1 MTDIEIADLWAEI
14 LDIDEVEPDDDFFEI
29 GGNSLLALDV
39 VTAIAARCGVAVPL
53 GEFFANRTPRT
64 LAETMARLAAVSR

>member
-1 MTDIEIADLWAEI
+1 MTDIEIAGLWAEI

-39 VTAIAARCGVAVPL
+39 ITAIAARCGVAVPL
-53 GEFFANRTPRT
+53 GEFFSSPTPRT

>member
-1 MTDIEIADLWAEI
+1 MTDIEIASLWAQI

-39 VTAIAARCGVAVPL
+39 VSSIAARCGVAVPL
-53 GEFFANRTPRT
+53 GEFFASPTPHA
-64 LAETMARLAAVSR
+64 LAQTMAQLAAVSR